1 MTLTQR
7 TLHEIRLIRQK
18 KLHELQE
25 MGVNPYPYR
34 YEVTHSSTEIQAMQE
49 EEFPPAVSI
58 AGRLV
63 SLRRMGKASFA
74 HLMDARGKQQIY
86 IKLDLLGEEVYK
98 ELFRRID
105 LGDFLG
111 VEGRVFRTRT
121 GEITVEARNLTL
133 LAKALRPLPNL
144 KEKEG
149 EVFDPFED
157 KENRYRRRYLDLIAN
172 PQVKEIFIRRARII
186 RVLRRFLD
194 EHGFVEVETPALQ
207 PLYGGAS
214 ARPFTTF
221 HNTLDQ
227 TLYLRIA
234 DELYLKRLII
244 GGFDKVYEIAKNFR
258 NEGMDRFHNPEFT
271 SLEYYQAF
279 ADYNDMLAFTENLF
293 RAVAEQL
300 DCVHLKYGDHKIDLN
315 QSFARVSY
323 FELVKKYAGEDL
335 SKVTDVG
342 DLYQFA
348 TERNLD
354 VAKGLNYGQLL
365 DKIFG
370 LLVEPNLIQ
379 PVFVVD
385 YPKVTSPLAKVL
397 REDHDTLVE
406 RFELFIAGM
415 EFANAFSELNDPLD
429 QRARLEAQSRLREAG
444 DDEAQVVDEE
454 FLEALEFGMPPTGGV
469 GIGVDRLVMLFT
481 DQSSIKDVIL
491 FPAMRPQQQ
500 P

>member
-1 MTLTQR
+1 MTQSQR
-7 TLHEIRLIRQK
+7 TLHEIRLMRQK
-18 KLHELQE
+18 KLQELRE
-25 MGVNPYPYR
+25 LGIDPYPYR
-34 YEVTHSSTEIQAMQE
+34 FEITHSSVEIQAMKD
-49 EEFPPAVSI
+49 EEFPPDVST

-74 HLMDARGKQQIY
+74 HLMDAHGKQQIY
-86 IKLDLLGEEVYK
+86 IKMDLLGEEVYE

-111 VEGRVFRTRT
+111 IRGRVFRTRT
-121 GEITVEARNLTL
+121 GEITVEAGDLTL
-133 LAKALRPLPNL
+133 LAKSLRPLPNL

-194 EHGFVEVETPALQ
+194 EHGFIEVETPALQ

-214 ARPFTTF
+214 AQPFTTY
-221 HNTLDQ
+221 HNSLDQ

-234 DELYLKRLII
+234 DELYLKRLIV

-271 SLEYYQAF
+271 ALEYYQAY
-279 ADYNDMLAFTENLF
+279 ADYNDMLVFTENLF
-293 RAVAEQL
+293 KAVAEEM
-300 DCVHLKYGDHKIDLN
+300 DCIHLKYGDHEINLN
-315 QSFARVSY
+315 QSFARAGY
-323 FELVKKYAGEDL
+323 FELVNQYTGEDL
-335 SKVTDVG
+335 SQVTEVE

-348 TERNLD
+348 ADRNLGI
-354 VAKGLNYGQLL
+354 AKGLNYGQLL

-370 LLVEPNLIQ
+370 QLVEPNLIQ

-385 YPKVTSPLAKVL
+385 YPKAISPLAKVL
-397 REDHDTLVE
+397 RNGHKTLVE
-406 RFELFIAGM
+406 RFELFIAGT

-481 DQSSIKDVIL
+481 DQTSIKDVIL
-491 FPAMRPQQQ
+491 FPAMRPQQ

>member
-1 MTLTQR
+1 MDILGA
-7 TLHEIRLIRQK
+7 EI
-18 KLHELQE
+18 
-25 MGVNPYPYR
+25 
-34 YEVTHSSTEIQAMQE
+34 YES
-49 EEFPPAVSI
+49 
-58 AGRLV
+58 
-63 SLRRMGKASFA
+63 
-74 HLMDARGKQQIY
+74 
-86 IKLDLLGEEVYK
+86 
-98 ELFRRID
+98 LFRRID

-111 VEGRVFRTRT
+111 IQGRVFRTRT
-121 GEITVEARNLTL
+121 GEITVEANELEL
-133 LAKALRPLPNL
+133 LAKSIRPLPNL

-194 EHGFVEVETPALQ
+194 DNGFIEVETPALQ

-244 GGFDKVYEIAKNFR
+244 GGFDKVYV
-258 NEGMDRFHNPEFT
+258 
-271 SLEYYQAF
+271 
-279 ADYNDMLAFTENLF
+279 AFTESLF
-293 RAVAEQL
+293 KAVADQL
-300 DCVHLKYGDHKIDLN
+300 DCVLLKYNDHEIDLK
-315 QSFARVSY
+315 QTFSRVSL
-323 FELVKKYAGEDL
+323 FELLDKYAGEDL
-335 SKVTDVG
+335 SQVTEVN
-342 DLYQFA
+342 DLYRIA
-348 TERNLD
+348 RKHDLKI
-354 VAKGLNYGQLL
+354 AKGLNYGQLL
-365 DKIFG
+365 DKIFS

-379 PVFVVD
+379 PTFVVD
-385 YPKVTSPLAKVL
+385 YPKVISPLAKVK
-397 REDHDTLVE
+397 RDGSDTLVE

-415 EFANAFSELNDPLD
+415 EFANAFSELNDPID
-429 QRARLEAQSRLREAG
+429 QRTRMEAQSQLKDEG

-481 DQSSIKDVIL
+481 GQTSIKDVIL
-491 FPAMRPQQQ
+491 FPAMRPIQ

>member
-1 MTLTQR
+1 MTQSQR
-7 TLHEIRLIRQK
+7 TLHEIRLIRKK

-25 MGVNPYPYR
+25 MGINPYPYR
-34 YEVTHSSTEIQAMQE
+34 FEVTHYSTEIRAMKD
-49 EEFPPAVSI
+49 EEFSSEVSV

-74 HLMDARGKQQIY
+74 HLMDARGKQQVY
-86 IKLDLLGEEVYK
+86 LKMDLLGEEVYE

-111 VEGRVFRTRT
+111 IAGRVFRTRT
-121 GEITVEARNLTL
+121 GEITVEARTLTL

-172 PQVKEIFIRRARII
+172 PQVKEIYIQRARII

-194 EHGFVEVETPALQ
+194 ENGFIEVETPALQ

-271 SLEYYQAF
+271 SLEYYQAY

-293 RAVAEQL
+293 KAVAEQL
-300 DCVHLKYGDHKIDLN
+300 NCVQLKYGDHEIDLK

-323 FELVKKYAGEDL
+323 FELVKKYVGEDL
-335 SKVTDVG
+335 SQTTDVG

-348 TERNLD
+348 TDRGLG
-354 VAKGLNYGQLL
+354 VAKGLNYGQIL

-385 YPKVTSPLAKVL
+385 YPKAISPLAKVL
-397 REDHDTLVE
+397 REDHDMLVE

-429 QRARLEAQSRLREAG
+429 QRARLEAQSQLREAG

-491 FPAMRPQQQ
+491 FPAMRPQQ

>member
-1 MTLTQR
+1 MTQTQR

-18 KLHELQE
+18 KLQELQE
-25 MGVNPYPYR
+25 MGIDPYPYR
-34 YEVTHSSTEIQAMQE
+34 FETTHYSAEIQAMKD
-49 EEFPPAVSI
+49 EEFLPEVSI

-63 SLRRMGKASFA
+63 SVRRMGKASFA
-74 HLMDARGKQQIY
+74 HLRDAHGNQQVY
-86 IKLDLLGEEVYK
+86 IKKDIIGDEVYE

-111 VEGRVFRTRT
+111 VQGRVFRTRT
-121 GEITVEARNLTL
+121 GEITVEARKFEL
-133 LAKALRPLPNL
+133 LAKSLRPLPNL

-157 KENRYRRRYLDLIAN
+157 KEARYRRRYLDLIAN
-172 PQVKEIFIRRARII
+172 PQVKEIFVQRAQII
-186 RVLRRFLD
+186 RVLRQFLD
-194 EHGFVEVETPALQ
+194 EHGFIEVETPALQ

-214 ARPFTTF
+214 ARPFTTY

-271 SLEYYQAF
+271 ALEYYQAY
-279 ADYNDMLAFTENLF
+279 ADYNDMMDFTETLF
-293 RAVAEQL
+293 KAVAQEL
-300 DCVHLKYGDHKIDLN
+300 DCKHLKYGDHEIDLE
-315 QSFARVSY
+315 QPFARVSL
-323 FELVKKYAGEDL
+323 FELLAKYAGEDL
-335 SKVTDVG
+335 SQATDVKE
-342 DLYQFA
+342 LYRFA
-348 TERNLD
+348 KDRRLEA
-354 VAKGLNYGQLL
+354 AKGLNYGQLL

-370 LLVEPNLIQ
+370 QLVEPNLIQ
-379 PVFVVD
+379 PTFVMD
-385 YPKVTSPLAKVL
+385 YPKAISPLAKKI
-397 REDHDTLVE
+397 RNGQDTLVE

-429 QRARLEAQSRLREAG
+429 QRARLEAQSQLREAG

-481 DQSSIKDVIL
+481 DQTSIKDVIL
-491 FPAMRPQQQ
+491 FPAMRPQQ

>member
-1 MTLTQR
+1 MTQFQR

-18 KLHELQE
+18 KLHELRE

-34 YEVTHSSTEIQAMQE
+34 FEVTHYSTEIQAMKD
-49 EEFPPAVSI
+49 EEFPPEVSI

-86 IKLDLLGEEVYK
+86 IKMDLLGEEVYE

-111 VEGRVFRTRT
+111 ATGRVFRTRT
-121 GEITVEARNLTL
+121 GEITVEAGDLRL

-172 PQVKEIFIRRARII
+172 PEVKEIFIRRARII
-186 RVLRRFLD
+186 HVLRRFLD
-194 EHGFVEVETPALQ
+194 EHGFIEVETPALQ

-271 SLEYYQAF
+271 SLEYYQAY

-293 RAVAEQL
+293 KAVAEKL
-300 DCVHLKYGDHKIDLN
+300 DCVHLKYGDHEIDLD

-323 FELVKKYAGEDL
+323 FELVNKYAGEDL
-335 SKVTDVG
+335 SQATEVG
-342 DLYQFA
+342 ELYQFA
-348 TERNLD
+348 TERGLG

-385 YPKVTSPLAKVL
+385 YPKAISPLAKVIRDG
-397 REDHDTLVE
+397 RETLVE

-491 FPAMRPQQQ
+491 FPAMRPQQ